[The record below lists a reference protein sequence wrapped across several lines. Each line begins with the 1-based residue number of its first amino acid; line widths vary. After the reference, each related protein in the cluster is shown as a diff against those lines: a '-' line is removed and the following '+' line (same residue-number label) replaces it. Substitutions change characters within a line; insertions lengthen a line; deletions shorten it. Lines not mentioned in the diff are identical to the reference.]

1 MEMLD
6 LIDMLEQ
13 LASQSKKVPLTGRS
27 IVNPDQLLELV
38 DQMRLAVPRGIQEA
52 KEVLDRR
59 EQVIDQALSGAKRI
73 KAAAESEARIRLD
86 ESEFVRSAKRRGE
99 EVIQEA
105 ESRGQHLMQR
115 FQAELQNRRA
125 GADEY
130 AREVLTDIEQ
140 RVSEILKS
148 IRSGLS
154 AVSPKAEVASHA
166 NGGEPA

>member
-6 LIDMLEQ
+6 LIDVLEQ

-27 IVNPDQLLELV
+27 IVNPDQILELV
-38 DQMRLAVPRGIQEA
+38 DQMRLAVPRGMHEA

-59 EQVIDQALSGAKRI
+59 EQVINQALSDAKRI
-73 KAAAESEARIRLD
+73 KAAAESEARTRLD
-86 ESEFVRSAKRRGE
+86 ESELVRSAKQRGE
-99 EVIQEA
+99 EVVQEA
-105 ESRGQHLMQR
+105 EAKGHQLMQR
-115 FQAELQNRRA
+115 FQTELQNRRA

-140 RVSEILKS
+140 RVSDILKS

-154 AVSPKAEVASHA
+154 AVSLKAAAAPRV
-166 NGGEPA
+166 NGEESS

>member
-6 LIDMLEQ
+6 LIDVLEQ

-27 IVNPDQLLELV
+27 IVNPEQLLELV

-59 EQVIDQALSGAKRI
+59 EQVINQALSDAKRI
-73 KAAAESEARIRLD
+73 KAAAESEARTRLD
-86 ESEFVRSAKRRGE
+86 ESELVRSAKRRGE
-99 EVIQEA
+99 EVVQEA
-105 ESRGQHLMQR
+105 ESRGQQLMQR
-115 FQAELQNRRA
+115 FQAELQTRRA

-148 IRSGLS
+148 VRSGLS
-154 AVSPKAEVASHA
+154 TVSPKAEAPSHV
-166 NGGEPA
+166 NGEEPA